1 MEVVT
6 YVVRG
11 ADAGDA
17 EVAVG
22 GRDLSC
28 WTFDANN
35 VLAWEDEAGF
45 SAWLQFTVL
54 PGGPVFMGTLDPKG
68 EEADPAGAE
77 SVTRN
82 SVAADL
88 SMIIVLLQ
96 RLDTTV
102 C

>member
-1 MEVVT
+1 M
-6 YVVRG
+6 
-11 ADAGDA
+11 ADVGEA

-54 PGGPVFMGTLDPKG
+54 PGGPVFMGTLAPKG
-68 EEADPAGAE
+68 EDADAAGAE
-77 SVTRN
+77 PMTGR
-82 SVAADL
+82 
-88 SMIIVLLQ
+88 
-96 RLDTTV
+96 
-102 C
+102 